1 MTATGNELVTLNQLK
16 TFKDSF
22 GGGGEH
28 KVWNIAE

>member
-16 TFKDSF
+16 TFKDF
-22 GGGGEH
+22 LGGGEH

>member
-22 GGGGEH
+22 GGGEH